1 MTSGSSGIASRLG
14 IASEVEG
21 FLARVKGEV
30 AQVGDAISKAASNG
44 DFATALADA
53 QEALDALDGADIAN
67 GNTGNTGTLAKAGYG
82 ATSSYNYGATG
93 SYNYGATGS
102 AGLLGL
108 QSASFAIPTSVGVS
122 GYSGSPNASVGGSA
136 AGLRAIG
143 TPSNLIPTFEAAAK
157 SYGLS
162 PALLAAVAKQ
172 ESGFDPSSVSS
183 AGAEGIMQIMPGT
196 ASEIGVDPFDPT
208 EAIYGAAEILANN
221 LRRFSSV
228 ALALAAYNA
237 GVGAVERYGG
247 IPPYRQTEDYVRNVM
262 AIAREAGWEG

>member
-1 MTSGSSGIASRLG
+1 MTSGASGITSGLG
-14 IASEVEG
+14 IASEVDG
-21 FLARVKGEV
+21 FLARIKGEV
-30 AQVGDAISKAASNG
+30 AQVGDAISEAASNG
-44 DFATALADA
+44 DFSTALADA
-53 QEALDALDGADIAN
+53 QEALDALDRADIAN
-67 GNTGNTGTLAKAGYG
+67 GNTGALAKAGSG
-82 ATSSYNYGATG
+82 AM
-93 SYNYGATGS
+93 GS

-108 QSASFAIPTSVGVS
+108 QSASFAIPTSAGTS
-122 GYSGSPNASVGGSA
+122 GYGYFGSANASLGSAA

-157 SYGLS
+157 SYGLP

-196 ASEIGVDPFDPT
+196 ASELGVNPFDPT
-208 EAIYGAAEILANN
+208 EAIYGAAEILASN
-221 LRRFSSV
+221 LKHFSSV
-228 ALALAAYNA
+228 PLALAAYNA

>member
-1 MTSGSSGIASRLG
+1 
-14 IASEVEG
+14 
-21 FLARVKGEV
+21 
-30 AQVGDAISKAASNG
+30 
-44 DFATALADA
+44 
-53 QEALDALDGADIAN
+53 
-67 GNTGNTGTLAKAGYG
+67 
-82 ATSSYNYGATG
+82 
-93 SYNYGATGS
+93 
-102 AGLLGL
+102 
-108 QSASFAIPTSVGVS
+108 
-122 GYSGSPNASVGGSA
+122 
-136 AGLRAIG
+136 
-143 TPSNLIPTFEAAAK
+143 
-157 SYGLS
+157 
-162 PALLAAVAKQ
+162 LLAAVAKQ

-208 EAIYGAAEILANN
+208 EAIYGAAEILASN